1 MRWLVL
7 ICAVMLG
14 CGGGGPGNPNPPN
27 PPGPT
32 PLSFSNVQTSVSTN
46 SAMVSWNTNK
56 NSSSK
61 VRYGT
66 SPTNLNLETPEDN
79 AMVTSHSVPINSL
92 SPGTQYHY
100 GVVSRDTDGT
110 VGSANGFNF
119 TTTQMIPPTLTFL
132 GPDTVTV
139 NPGAT
144 QQFNFTA
151 TGNTA
156 PTLDCTAILGII
168 VSFSGT
174 SVTYRAPTPQGNVS
188 DTLTCTADN
197 GINPQGVD
205 SITIIVPFTPNGP
218 VITSIEPET
227 LYLLSTAI
235 QGMIVK
241 GGNFAIGQQ
250 VSVSRGKLLNV
261 FLASSTELN
270 IAFAVDSDIPGYNPG
285 DVELTISG
293 QTGSATGHFLFKG
306 GFDTLVC
313 SDTECFQYSQQVPGH
328 LLVYDKATGV
338 KKRQF
343 DIGGMGNNIAWD
355 NQSNMLLGSGSSGI
369 GGSSPSDGS
378 PAFFVV
384 SFDSTTEVFARDGQA
399 CMASE
404 NGGMLG
410 FAPVAYGQGQIQA
423 TYSPPLGNKPTP
435 VAMGKLGS
443 QLVCATFSVEDLKY
457 TVLRIPQNTVLGQ
470 SALNGLRKASELG
483 PSQGG
488 WRLKLFSSGSAA
500 GTAALL
506 HDEDKVV
513 VFLNASTGAELRRVT
528 LTGIPFRMEADEANG
543 QVIIANWDEVE
554 RKTRFDRINVSS
566 GQVSTLSGTA
576 NFAATGMEVCG
587 SFVCAANWDD
597 AFAKVPIN

>member
-1 MRWLVL
+1 
-7 ICAVMLG
+7 
-14 CGGGGPGNPNPPN
+14 
-27 PPGPT
+27 
-32 PLSFSNVQTSVSTN
+32 
-46 SAMVSWNTNK
+46 
-56 NSSSK
+56 
-61 VRYGT
+61 
-66 SPTNLNLETPEDN
+66 
-79 AMVTSHSVPINSL
+79 MVTSHSVPINSL
-92 SPGTQYHY
+92 TPGTQYHY
-100 GVVSRDTDGT
+100 SVVSRDTDGT
-110 VGSANGFNF
+110 VGSSNGFNF
-119 TTTQMIPPTLTFL
+119 TTAQMTPPVLTFL

-144 QQFNFTA
+144 AQFAFTL
-151 TGNTA
+151 TGSPA
-156 PTLDCTAILGII
+156 PTVDCSATLGTI
-168 VSFSGT
+168 VGLSGNM
-174 SVTYRAPTPQGNVS
+174 VTYRAPTPQGNVS

-343 DIGGMGNNIAWD
+343 DIGGMGGNIAWD
-355 NQSNMLLGSGSSGI
+355 NQSNTLLVSSGGI
-369 GGSSPSDGS
+369 SGGVRGFTPSDGS
-378 PAFFVV
+378 SAFIGVTFPH
-384 SFDSTTEVFARDGQA
+384 TTEVYSWDGQA

-404 NGGMLG
+404 GNGKLG
-410 FAPVAYGQGQIQA
+410 FFEVVLGQTQA
-423 TYSPPLGNKPTP
+423 TSSPPLGNKPTP
-435 VAMGKLGS
+435 IAMSKIGS

-457 TVLRIPQNTVLGQ
+457 TVLRIPQNTMLGQ
-470 SALNGLRKASELG
+470 STLNGLRKASELG

-543 QVIIANWDEVE
+543 QVIIANWDSEAL
-554 RKTRFDRINVSS
+554 KTRF
-566 GQVSTLSGTA
+566 T
-576 NFAATGMEVCG
+576 
-587 SFVCAANWDD
+587 
-597 AFAKVPIN
+597 KVK

>member
-14 CGGGGPGNPNPPN
+14 CGGWGPGNPNPPN

-79 AMVTSHSVPINSL
+79 AMVTSHSVPINGL

-110 VGSANGFNF
+110 VGSAKGFNF
-119 TTTQMIPPTLTFL
+119 TTTQILPPPLTFL

-151 TGNTA
+151 TGNPA

-218 VITSIEPET
+218 VITSIEPEH
-227 LYLLSTAI
+227 LYFRDSLAI
-235 QGMIVK
+235 QGMVVH
-241 GGNFAIGQQ
+241 GGNFTTGLQA
-250 VSVSRGKLLNV
+250 SVNYGKLLSV

-270 IAFAVDSDIPGYNPG
+270 IAWAEDTDDYHPG
-285 DVELTISG
+285 DVEFTLSG
-293 QTGSATGHFLFKG
+293 ASGTATEHFLFKG
-306 GFDTLVC
+306 NFDTMVC
-313 SDTECFQYSQQVPGH
+313 SQTECF
-328 LLVYDKATGV
+328 
-338 KKRQF
+338 
-343 DIGGMGNNIAWD
+343 
-355 NQSNMLLGSGSSGI
+355 
-369 GGSSPSDGS
+369 
-378 PAFFVV
+378 
-384 SFDSTTEVFARDGQA
+384 
-399 CMASE
+399 
-404 NGGMLG
+404 
-410 FAPVAYGQGQIQA
+410 
-423 TYSPPLGNKPTP
+423 
-435 VAMGKLGS
+435 
-443 QLVCATFSVEDLKY
+443 
-457 TVLRIPQNTVLGQ
+457 
-470 SALNGLRKASELG
+470 
-483 PSQGG
+483 
-488 WRLKLFSSGSAA
+488 
-500 GTAALL
+500 
-506 HDEDKVV
+506 KV
-513 VFLNASTGAELRRVT
+513 NS
-528 LTGIPFRMEADEANG
+528 
-543 QVIIANWDEVE
+543 
-554 RKTRFDRINVSS
+554 
-566 GQVSTLSGTA
+566 
-576 NFAATGMEVCG
+576 
-587 SFVCAANWDD
+587 
-597 AFAKVPIN
+597 

>member
-151 TGNTA
+151 TGNPA
-156 PTLDCTAILGII
+156 PNFDCDAILGAI

-188 DTLTCTADN
+188 DSLTCTADN

-205 SITIIVPFTPNGP
+205 SITIIVPFTSNGP
-218 VITSIEPET
+218 VITSIEPKT
-227 LYLLSTAI
+227 VYFRDQTIL
-235 QGMIVK
+235 
-241 GGNFAIGQQ
+241 GGQIHGANFAVGQN
-250 VSVSRGKLLNV
+250 VSVSNGQIFNL
-261 FLASSTELN
+261 FLASPTLLN
-270 IAFAVDSDIPGYNPG
+270 FNWSGTLDFFDPG
-285 DVELTISG
+285 DVELTLSD
-293 QTGSATGHFLFKG
+293 QNGSATTHFLFKG
-306 GFDTLVC
+306 NFDTMAC
-313 SDTECFQYSQQVPGH
+313 STTECFQVATIPGVTV
-328 LLVYDKATGV
+328 VYDKNTGAR
-338 KKRQF
+338 KREMRPSA
-343 DIGGMGNNIAWD
+343 GRTNIAWD
-355 NQSNMLLGSGSSGI
+355 NTTGFLAALFI
-369 GGSSPSDGS
+369 GTTAVENFTADGNNTPYFVPGNGQVSAEIMARDGRACFSRDSQGTLAFFDMRVTGDSP
-378 PAFFVV
+378 FVV
-384 SFDSTTEVFARDGQA
+384 SDPITG
-399 CMASE
+399 
-404 NGGMLG
+404 
-410 FAPVAYGQGQIQA
+410 
-423 TYSPPLGNKPTP
+423 KPTP
-435 VAMGKLGS
+435 VAMATLGS

-483 PSQGG
+483 PAQGG
-488 WRLKLFSSGSAA
+488 WRLKIFSSGSAA

-566 GQVSTLSGTA
+566 GQVTPVSDTV
-576 NFAATGMEVCG
+576 NFAATGMEICG
-587 SFVCAANWDD
+587 SFICVANRDN
-597 AFAKVPIN
+597 AFARVPIN